1 MRWTLIESVTLDKP
15 AFGEPCNGCGL
26 CCISEVCSLGV
37 ALGDDRN
44 CKALISKPDGSFSC
58 GLVEA
63 PYRYASEERLAVWKA
78 IDTMSDEPVGEQA
91 LSETYADMLG
101 AGRGCDSD
109 DETALELLAEARRFR
124 QLALPIPGVPVD
136 AQIQASPDRK
146 SNTET
151 EV

>member
-63 PYRYASEERLAVWKA
+63 PYRYVNEEVLDTWKA
-78 IDTMSDEPVGEQA
+78 IDDMSDEPVGEQV
-91 LSETYADMLG
+91 LSQTYAQVLG
-101 AGRGCDSD
+101 AGQGCDSD
-109 DETALELLAEARRFR
+109 DEAAQEILAEAKRFR
-124 QLALPIPGVPVD
+124 QLALPIPRGAVEAH
-136 AQIQASPDRK
+136 AQAMPRSESSPQTKD
-146 SNTET
+146 
-151 EV
+151 